1 MKIVG
6 IILLIAGTVAVASG
20 GTVPAAPEIDASSAV
35 AVMALLSGSLLI
47 LKSRRKK

>member
-6 IILLIAGTVAVASG
+6 VVLLVVGMVSMASASS
-20 GTVPAAPEIDASSAV
+20 TVPEINASSTVSAL
-35 AVMALLSGSLLI
+35 ALLSGSLLM

>member
-6 IILLIAGTVAVASG
+6 IMLLFVGTVATASAFAP
-20 GTVPAAPEIDASSAV
+20 VPEIDASSTVSAL
-35 AVMALLSGSLLI
+35 ALLSGSLLM